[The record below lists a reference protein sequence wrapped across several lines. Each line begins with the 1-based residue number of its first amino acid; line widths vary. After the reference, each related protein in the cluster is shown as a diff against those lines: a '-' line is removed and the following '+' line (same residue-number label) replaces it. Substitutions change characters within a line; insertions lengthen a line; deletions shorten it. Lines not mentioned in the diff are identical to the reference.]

1 MYNTRGHLIT
11 AEMAAEYLCVSRLVS
26 FDCLARPLTDRALPD
41 AAGTWKACNYVTTR
55 CEH

>member
-1 MYNTRGHLIT
+1 
-11 AEMAAEYLCVSRLVS
+11 MAAGCLCVSRLVRLDG
-26 FDCLARPLTDRALPD
+26 FAWPLTDRALPD